1 MIESVIEVDHE
12 LTRVKQVK
20 VDQELLAKDLTEDGI
35 KHLERQ
41 KKLEIKKLEA
51 HKIELK
57 KYIVGAIP

>member
-35 KHLERQ
+35 KHLER
-41 KKLEIKKLEA
+41 
-51 HKIELK
+51 
-57 KYIVGAIP
+57 